1 MNLEHKL
8 LLWQLKWMNFL
19 GNDTK
24 LKHVTIKG
32 HRVGFEKRVEMM
44 HAYRELF
51 IGNIY
56 AFPAAT
62 ANPLI
67 IDCGA
72 HIGTSVVFFKSL
84 YPGCRIIAFE
94 PDGESFKL
102 LQHNTKNFQQVTLE
116 QKAVW
121 THHNGVNFDNRGDM
135 SSAIVEDGQPKQGTL
150 TPSTRLRD
158 YLNQP
163 VDMLKLDI
171 EGAEVD
177 VLDDCKDLLHNVK
190 NLFVE
195 FHGKAGDPAK
205 LQRLL
210 SLLAAYKFNYYIKQ
224 AHDWSATPFFKIKDT
239 TGWDVQLN
247 IFCQPQKP

>member
-1 MNLEHKL
+1 MNLRHKL
-8 LLWQLKWMNFL
+8 LLWQLKWMNFS
-19 GNDTK
+19 GDDKK
-24 LKHVTIKG
+24 LKHVNISG

-56 AFPAAT
+56 AFPAST

-72 HIGTSVVFFKSL
+72 HIGTSVVFFKQL
-84 YPGCRIIAFE
+84 YPGSRIIAFE
-94 PDGESFKL
+94 PDPESFRL
-102 LQHNTKNFQQVTLE
+102 LQHNTKTFQQVTLE

-121 THHNGVNFDNRGDM
+121 THNNGVNFDNRGDM
-135 SSAIVEDGQPKQGTL
+135 SSAIVEGEPKQGPL

-158 YLNQP
+158 YLKEP

-171 EGAEVD
+171 EGAEVA
-177 VLDDCKDLLHNVK
+177 VLYDCKDLLRNIKH
-190 NLFVE
+190 LFIE
-195 FHGKAGDPAK
+195 FHGKADDPGK
-205 LQRLL
+205 LQQVL
-210 SLLAAYKFNYYIKQ
+210 SLLAECKMNYYIKP
-224 AHDWSATPFFKIKDT
+224 AHDWSPTPFFRMKDSS

-247 IFCQPQKP
+247 IFCQPA